1 MKTLK
6 ITVVAL
12 FMAATN
18 LVCAQGM
25 GERGKS
31 AEEKASMETKE
42 LTEKLGLNADQ
53 QKTVSAAA
61 TTRAKQV
68 EADREKYKGDKEGMK
83 AARKASN
90 ETFESSVK
98 TVLTPEQKTKFEQML
113 KDKAEKRMG
122 AEKPAGQ

>member
-6 ITVVAL
+6 ITVLAL

-25 GERGKS
+25 EGKS
-31 AEEKASMETKE
+31 AEEKAKMETKE
-42 LTEKLGLNADQ
+42 LTEKLGLSADQ
-53 QKTVSAAA
+53 QKTVSTAAL
-61 TTRAKQV
+61 TRAKQV
-68 EADREKYKGDKEGMK
+68 EADREKYKGDREGMK
-83 AARKASN
+83 AARKTNN

-98 TVLTPEQKTKFEQML
+98 NVLTPDQKTKFEQML
-113 KDKAEKRMG
+113 KDKAEKRGG